1 MANQNDLL
9 RKERTMI
16 DNIKTIRQNEEET
29 LSRRGF
35 LKGCAI
41 VGMSALFAGAS
52 NALNLDAAE
61 AATAT
66 RYTYT
71 IGTSNVPVF
80 SDKTLNKRIGAIFPS
95 DQITVL
101 TVTSSYCYIQ
111 YPITGGSKK
120 GYIHT
125 GTILTA
131 VNGTNKTSSG
141 SCTTYK
147 RPGGAKYGS
156 IYTGDACLILGTSS
170 GWYQVKYPC
179 GSTYKYAFI
188 AASDYTKCFGSTLP
202 DESVKGRMNQIMNG
216 TLKYNNS
223 TNLKVNT
230 KFTGTRSSE
239 QCKGFAKNVF
249 YLLWGVTPG
258 STASSPNNY
267 KLSGYSG
274 MKMVGSYSSL
284 STSAAKS
291 LFSSAKPGYFCQ
303 MRRRS
308 SGGSHSAIVYSTSST
323 GVTFYEA
330 NTDSKN
336 TIKLQTYSW
345 NSLSSSNSGMS
356 IYAPASY
363 KLK

>member
-1 MANQNDLL
+1 
-9 RKERTMI
+9 
-16 DNIKTIRQNEEET
+16 
-29 LSRRGF
+29 
-35 LKGCAI
+35 
-41 VGMSALFAGAS
+41 
-52 NALNLDAAE
+52 
-61 AATAT
+61 
-66 RYTYT
+66 
-71 IGTSNVPVF
+71 
-80 SDKTLNKRIGAIFPS
+80 
-95 DQITVL
+95 
-101 TVTSSYCYIQ
+101 
-111 YPITGGSKK
+111 
-120 GYIHT
+120 
-125 GTILTA
+125 
-131 VNGTNKTSSG
+131 
-141 SCTTYK
+141 
-147 RPGGAKYGS
+147 
-156 IYTGDACLILGTSS
+156 
-170 GWYQVKYPC
+170 
-179 GSTYKYAFI
+179 
-188 AASDYTKCFGSTLP
+188 
-202 DESVKGRMNQIMNG
+202 MNG

-330 NTDSKN
+330 NTDRKN

-356 IYAPASY
+356 VYAPSSY
-363 KLK
+363 KLR